1 MVSQVDN
8 DKRILKMNWR
18 KWKQKNFVVRRW
30 LISKFTVQLKENV
43 FIFQLK
49 TRWLKE
55 ELINESSMYTAMFF
69 FVKKKTEYCTFMRSI
84 LAHRFN
90 ISNL

>member
-1 MVSQVDN
+1 MVSRVDN

-43 FIFQLK
+43 FIF
-49 TRWLKE
+49 
-55 ELINESSMYTAMFF
+55 
-69 FVKKKTEYCTFMRSI
+69 
-84 LAHRFN
+84 
-90 ISNL
+90 